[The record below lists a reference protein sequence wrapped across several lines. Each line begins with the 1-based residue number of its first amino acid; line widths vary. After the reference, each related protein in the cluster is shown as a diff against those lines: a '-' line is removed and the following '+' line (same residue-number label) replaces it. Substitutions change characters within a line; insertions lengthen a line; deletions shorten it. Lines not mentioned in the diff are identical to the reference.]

1 MDRGAWQTTVWV
13 AKSQTQLSDWT
24 TAKPLWVRWCFSTI
38 AFNILPLSL
47 IFRCLTMICIYV
59 DLCLLHWDFA
69 PLFELILWS
78 LLPNLGIFFS
88 TLFLHMFLGL
98 CFFFLSF
105 LRTYSLFC
113 SDWIIYIALYSSL
126 LIFSSFHF
134 IMLLKSL
141 CYILITIFSSSKI
154 FNFYLSMCSVYL

>member
-59 DLCLLHWDFA
+59 DLFV
-69 PLFELILWS
+69 FIT
-78 LLPNLGIFFS
+78 LGFCSTFWTYTLKSSAKFGHIFFNS
-88 TLFLHMFLGL
+88 FSSHVLGTL
-98 CFFFLSF
+98 FFLSF

>member
-59 DLCLLHWDFA
+59 DLFV
-69 PLFELILWS
+69 FIT
-78 LLPNLGIFFS
+78 LGFCSTFWTYTLKSSAKFGDIFFKGLNNLEFRVWGNRTDGQKYKWFRQLIRPGEVS
-88 TLFLHMFLGL
+88 PAHNPVQLFVFLWQWPCAIVYWL
-98 CFFFLSF
+98 CI
-105 LRTYSLFC
+105 C
-113 SDWIIYIALYSSL
+113 HQCD
-126 LIFSSFHF
+126 
-134 IMLLKSL
+134 
-141 CYILITIFSSSKI
+141 
-154 FNFYLSMCSVYL
+154 V